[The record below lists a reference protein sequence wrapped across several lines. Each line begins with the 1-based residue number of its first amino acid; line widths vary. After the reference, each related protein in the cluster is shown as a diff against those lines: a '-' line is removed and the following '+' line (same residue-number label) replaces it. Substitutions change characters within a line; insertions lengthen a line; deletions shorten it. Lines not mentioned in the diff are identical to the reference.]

1 MDNLVLDTNILVSAL
16 WSLNGNSAKIVE
28 FALYG
33 EANIYLSNSI
43 CEEYKTV
50 LNRPKFKFK
59 QDYRQA
65 LLNGLFECG
74 ILIEIEPSKITL
86 PDESDRKFYDV
97 AKATNSF
104 LITGNQK
111 HFPNEPLIISPAEY
125 LNMKTNCLQ
134 A

>member
-28 FALYG
+28 LVLYS
-33 EANIYLSNSI
+33 EANIYFSDSI
-43 CEEYKTV
+43 CKEYINV
-50 LNRPKFKFK
+50 LNRPKFKFRQEYK
-59 QDYRQA
+59 QP

-74 ILIEIEPSKITL
+74 NLINVESSKIIL

-111 HFPNEPLIISPAEY
+111 HFPKERMIISPAEY
-125 LNMKTNCLQ
+125 LNMKNVK
-134 A
+134 

>member
-28 FALYG
+28 FVLYG
-33 EANIYLSNSI
+33 EANIYFTNSI
-43 CEEYKTV
+43 CEEYKSV
-50 LNRPKFKFK
+50 LNRPKFNFRQEYK
-59 QDYRQA
+59 QP

-74 ILIEIEPSKITL
+74 NLINVEPSKIIL
-86 PDESDRKFYDV
+86 PDESDRKFYDT

-111 HFPNEPLIISPAEY
+111 HFPKEPTIISPAEY
-125 LNMKTNCLQ
+125 LNMKSV
-134 A
+134 

>member
-1 MDNLVLDTNILVSAL
+1 VELV
-16 WSLNGNSAKIVE
+16 
-28 FALYG
+28 LYG
-33 EANIYLSNSI
+33 EAKIYFSYSI
-43 CEEYKTV
+43 CEEYKNV

-74 ILIEIEPSKITL
+74 NLINVEPSKIIL

-97 AKATNSF
+97 AKITNSL

-111 HFPNEPLIISPAEY
+111 HFPNEPIIISPAEY
-125 LNMKTNCLQ
+125 LNMKTNSLQ
-134 A
+134 